1 MNITVFRIDD
11 RLIHGQIIT
20 AWLAY
25 ADAKQIVVADDKAA
39 KDSFQQTLLKMAT
52 PDNVQLK
59 IMTLSEAREAIKND
73 SDNTKTLFLAKGPK
87 EALEILDSSD
97 KISNINVGNLNMKK
111 GKTKV
116 LGNLWV
122 NNEEVDA
129 FVELNSRGINLEVRA
144 VPTDRSQD
152 VIELLKKEN
161 LV

>member
-59 IMTLSEAREAIKND
+59 IMTLSEAKEAIKND
-73 SDNTKTLFLAKGPK
+73 EDNTKTLFLAKGPK

-97 KISNINVGNLNMKK
+97 EISNINVGNLNMKK

-129 FVELNSRGINLEVRA
+129 FVALKSRGINLEVRA
-144 VPTDRSQD
+144 VPTERSQD
-152 VIELLKKEN
+152 VIELLKKEK
-161 LV
+161 LI

>member
-52 PDNVQLK
+52 PDNVELK
-59 IMTLSEAREAIKND
+59 IMTLSEAKEAIKND
-73 SDNTKTLFLAKGPK
+73 ADNTKTLFLAKGPK
-87 EALEILDSSD
+87 EAIEILDSSD
-97 KISNINVGNLNMKK
+97 EISNINVGNLNMKK

-122 NNEEVDA
+122 NDEEVDA
-129 FVELNSRGINLEVRA
+129 LVELKRRGINLEVRA

-152 VIELLKKEN
+152 VIELLKKEK
-161 LV
+161 LI

>member
-1 MNITVFRIDD
+1 
-11 RLIHGQIIT
+11 
-20 AWLAY
+20 
-25 ADAKQIVVADDKAA
+25 
-39 KDSFQQTLLKMAT
+39 
-52 PDNVQLK
+52 
-59 IMTLSEAREAIKND
+59 
-73 SDNTKTLFLAKGPK
+73 
-87 EALEILDSSD
+87 
-97 KISNINVGNLNMKK
+97 MKK

>member
-59 IMTLSEAREAIKND
+59 IMTLSEAREAIEND

>member
-59 IMTLSEAREAIKND
+59 IMTLSEAREAIEND
-73 SDNTKTLFLAKGPK
+73 SDNTKTLFLARDLRKH
-87 EALEILDSSD
+87 
-97 KISNINVGNLNMKK
+97 
-111 GKTKV
+111 
-116 LGNLWV
+116 
-122 NNEEVDA
+122 
-129 FVELNSRGINLEVRA
+129 
-144 VPTDRSQD
+144 
-152 VIELLKKEN
+152 
-161 LV
+161 